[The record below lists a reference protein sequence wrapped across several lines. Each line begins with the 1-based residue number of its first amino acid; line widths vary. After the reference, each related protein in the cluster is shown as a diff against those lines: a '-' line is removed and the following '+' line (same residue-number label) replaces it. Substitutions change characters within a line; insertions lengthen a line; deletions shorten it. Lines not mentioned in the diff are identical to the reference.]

1 MERRCKSIIRGS
13 IILALSQFHILLSQN
28 KNLPFAWILPEQF
41 DENQNAFTL
50 QAVAHYFYNVI
61 NYNLKN
67 KETSGDGIGGIANPI
82 IKVGI
87 IIVL

>member
-1 MERRCKSIIRGS
+1 M
-13 IILALSQFHILLSQN
+13 
-28 KNLPFAWILPEQF
+28 PEQF

-87 IIVL
+87 IIELY